1 MRSVGLA
8 FSALE
13 VFSQGAIRKN
23 QAALARAQQE
33 LATQRHSDVPLQL
46 SSQTG
51 RNIRWHS
58 DLKNL
63 DGAILGNDLLQTR
76 SNLAQTSLQ
85 TVGTVASDFLKDLVS
100 SRAGPGGK
108 DILQKQA
115 TNALSMLQDALNVE
129 NNGSFLFAGRNQT
142 VAPLNAFTGG
152 AGQAQ
157 FQTLFETEFG
167 VTIGDPGVQNLSAT
181 QVQNFFDGNMSTLFD
196 TPNWEQTISSA
207 TSENVLAHV
216 GQGETLDMLANANE
230 KPVRELYKAIA
241 AVSQIAAGNLND
253 AAFKKLVDIA
263 ASKVSSAMQG
273 LADMQSRVGLNQKT
287 LQDTTDQLKS
297 KKAWLDDAISK
308 TESVDPYEVAT
319 RINGLT
325 TQLEASYSVTSRI
338 ARISLLNY
346 L

>member
-1 MRSVGLA
+1 M
-8 FSALE
+8 
-13 VFSQGAIRKN
+13 FSQGAIRQN
-23 QAALARAQQE
+23 QTALAKAQQE

-58 DLKNL
+58 DLKTL
-63 DGAILGNDLLQTR
+63 DDVILGNDLLQTR
-76 SNLAQTSLQ
+76 SNLVQASLQ
-85 TVGTVASDFLKDLVS
+85 TVSTLASDFLKNLVS
-100 SRAGPGGK
+100 SRALPGGK
-108 DILQKQA
+108 DIIQKQS
-115 TNALSMLQDALNVE
+115 TNALSMMQDALNVE
-129 NNGSFLFAGRNQT
+129 SNGSFLFAGRNPT
-142 VAPLNAFTGG
+142 EAPLNAFMGG
-152 AGQAQ
+152 AGESQ
-157 FQTLFETEFG
+157 FQTLFQTEFG
-167 VTIGDPGVQNLSAT
+167 IPVSNSGVQNLSAN
-181 QVQNFFDGNMSTLFD
+181 QLQNFFDGNMSTLFD
-196 TPNWEQTISSA
+196 TPNWELSISNA
-207 TSENVLAHV
+207 TSENIVAHV
-216 GQGETLDMLANANE
+216 GQGETLDVLANANE

-253 AAFKKLVDIA
+253 AAFKKLVDTA

-273 LADMQSRVGLNQKT
+273 LVDMHSRVGLNQKS
-287 LQDTTDQLKS
+287 LQDTSDQLKS
-297 KKAWLDDAISK
+297 KKAWLNDAISK